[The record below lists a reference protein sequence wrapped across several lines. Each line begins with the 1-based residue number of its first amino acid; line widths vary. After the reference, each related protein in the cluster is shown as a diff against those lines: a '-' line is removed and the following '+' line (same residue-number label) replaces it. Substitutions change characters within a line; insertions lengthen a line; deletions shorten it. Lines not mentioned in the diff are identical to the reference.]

1 MRAIPPFEMRQRKPI
16 LITLPKERMQC
27 TLFAERSRR
36 VDCDEGSFTYLVQR
50 LKACEANRWFWRLC
64 YYQQM
69 PDRNWSWGN
78 NAVVIPE
85 DRVET
90 VLGSPPFFK

>member
-1 MRAIPPFEMRQRKPI
+1 
-16 LITLPKERMQC
+16 
-27 TLFAERSRR
+27 
-36 VDCDEGSFTYLVQR
+36 
-50 LKACEANRWFWRLC
+50 
-64 YYQQM
+64 M